1 MRPPRTASCP
11 AGRLFLHFCIKCVE
25 TGLIFPVVYVKFC
38 KNAEFM
44 EEIIREVKLR
54 RRELGLTL
62 RDVAELTGLGIDML
76 SRFERGSGG
85 ISLRHLE
92 QVLET
97 LGLALRVEVQR
108 RAE

>member
-1 MRPPRTASCP
+1 MRPPRTAFCP
-11 AGRLFLHFCIKCVE
+11 AGRFFLHFCIKCVE
-25 TGLIFPVVYVKFC
+25 TGLISPAVYVKFC

-92 QVLET
+92 QVLDT

>member
-1 MRPPRTASCP
+1 MFYA
-11 AGRLFLHFCIKCVE
+11 
-25 TGLIFPVVYVKFC
+25 KFC
-38 KNAEFM
+38 KKAEFM
-44 EEIIREVKLR
+44 EEIILKVKQR

-62 RDVAELTGLGIDML
+62 RDLAELTGLGIDML

-92 QVLET
+92 QVLDT
-97 LGLALRVEVQR
+97 LGLTLRVEVQR

>member
-1 MRPPRTASCP
+1 
-11 AGRLFLHFCIKCVE
+11 
-25 TGLIFPVVYVKFC
+25 
-38 KNAEFM
+38 M
-44 EEIIREVKLR
+44 EEINLKVKRR

-62 RDVAELTGLGIDML
+62 RDLAELTGLGIDML

-92 QVLET
+92 QVLDT
-97 LGLALRVEVQR
+97 LGLTLRVEVQS

>member
-1 MRPPRTASCP
+1 
-11 AGRLFLHFCIKCVE
+11 
-25 TGLIFPVVYVKFC
+25 
-38 KNAEFM
+38 M
-44 EEIIREVKLR
+44 EEINLKVKRR

-62 RDVAELTGLGIDML
+62 QDLAELTGLGIDML

-97 LGLALRVEVQR
+97 LGLTLRVEVQR

>member
-1 MRPPRTASCP
+1 MGLPCP
-11 AGRLFLHFCIKCVE
+11 VLYA
-25 TGLIFPVVYVKFC
+25 KFC
-38 KNAEFM
+38 KKAEFM
-44 EEIIREVKLR
+44 EEINLKVKRR

-62 RDVAELTGLGIDML
+62 RDLAELTGLGIDML

-92 QVLET
+92 QVLDT
-97 LGLALRVEVQR
+97 LGLTLRVEVQR

>member
-1 MRPPRTASCP
+1 MRPPRTAFCP
-11 AGRLFLHFCIKCVE
+11 AGRFFLHFCIKCVE
-25 TGLIFPVVYVKFC
+25 TGLISPVFYVKFC

>member
-1 MRPPRTASCP
+1 MRFENAERRAD
-11 AGRLFLHFCIKCVE
+11 FLHFCIICANL
-25 TGLIFPVVYVKFC
+25 GLSCRTFCAKFC
-38 KNAEFM
+38 KKAEFM
-44 EEIIREVKLR
+44 EEINLKVKRR

-62 RDVAELTGLGIDML
+62 RDLAELTGLGIDML

-92 QVLET
+92 QVLDT